1 MHLPPVWVTSKH
13 LNAEALHLHLTAT
26 TMSRKLGP
34 HESYAATRSRIGSY
48 SNVFVSAR
56 LLEPASTEAVTYAV
70 SQLIQNE
77 PILGVRITGEKPGK
91 YEMHKLKAEDY
102 TIEDFLDTSS
112 FFDKQVSEAQSDI
125 HYIRFDL
132 SKSHW
137 RVYVLDQG
145 REILFLYDHTL
156 LDGMSGSFA
165 CRQLVR
171 YIEDYRQGKGGS
183 GDEDEDVKVQVS
195 EKELPPPVEKQIT
208 VSAPVSRLV
217 KELANEYIFSKPK
230 TSLPPQVLPWSGYY
244 GVIDMTKEQTSAF
257 LKLCKTNSISGGA
270 GLYALMVCSSS
281 KVLHDKYPDAV
292 QQKVGG
298 SIPWNARKYTPGLD
312 PERLGMVVGE
322 SLFDNPVP
330 KPADVAFGS
339 GGEVPPGFLEVA
351 KVYQDQIKKDGVST
365 WFSGYPFM
373 HIIGLIPFVDLDD
386 YFASHTDNYQRHG
399 MYSLS
404 NLTALETSPAVERLR
419 FSQCTGATCPFI
431 QFSTV
436 GIKGGPISISIAVAE
451 DDSIVSEIEKF
462 VAEFLSQLTGS
473 TT

>member
-1 MHLPPVWVTSKH
+1 
-13 LNAEALHLHLTAT
+13 
-26 TMSRKLGP
+26 MSRKLGP
-34 HESYAATRSRIGSY
+34 HETYAATRSRIGSY

-56 LLEPASTEAVTYAV
+56 LREPASTEAVTYAV
-70 SQLIQNE
+70 SQLIHNE
-77 PILGVRITGEKPGK
+77 PILGVRITGEKPGQF
-91 YEMHKLKAEDY
+91 EMHKLKAEEYD
-102 TIEDFLDTSS
+102 IKDFLDTSS
-112 FFDKQVSEAQSDI
+112 FVYKQVSEAQSDI

-137 RVYVLDQG
+137 RVYVLDHG

-171 YIEDYRQGKGGS
+171 YIEDYQQGKGS
-183 GDEDEDVKVQVS
+183 DDVKIEVS
-195 EKELPPPVEKQIT
+195 QKELPPPVEKQIT

-217 KELANEYIFSKPK
+217 KELGNEYIFSKPK

-244 GVIDMTKEQTSAF
+244 GVIDMTSDQTSAF
-257 LKLCKTNSISGGA
+257 LKMCKSNSISGGA

-292 QQKVGG
+292 QQQVGG
-298 SIPWNARKYTPGLD
+298 SIPWNARNFTPGLD

-330 KPADVAFGS
+330 KPTDVEFGH
-339 GGEVPPGFLEVA
+339 GGEAPPGFLEVA

-373 HIIGLIPFVDLDD
+373 HIIGLIPFVNLDE
-386 YFASHTDNYQRHG
+386 YFASHTNSYQRNG

-404 NLTALETSPAVERLR
+404 NLTALETSPSVERLR

-451 DDSIVSEIEKF
+451 DDSVVAEIEKY
-462 VAEFLSQLTGS
+462 VEEFLSDLIDNS
-473 TT
+473 T